1 MIGMSLHQLLSGL
14 TDAPELP
21 IRGLTLDSR
30 RAGAGDLFV
39 AIQGGTQHGL
49 KFAQTAVAAGAVA
62 VLSDRAAD
70 APLGVPV
77 VVLPDLAAQLGGIA
91 ARFYGSDAPAPVLL
105 GITGTNGKTSSVQL
119 LAEAFTHIGRRAGT
133 IGTLGTGM
141 HGALVAG
148 ERTTPDVLATHAAI
162 AAMRAAS
169 ADYVAM
175 EVSSHALDQ
184 GRVAGLEFAVAGFTN
199 LTHDHLDYHG
209 SMQAYAAAKSALF
222 RWPGLQA
229 AVLNTDDDFG
239 VELTRIARPH
249 RIITFSAVGMRDAT
263 LYADGVV
270 TDARGLSFELVCGAQ
285 RFVIQSALL
294 GRFNVANLLLVA
306 GVLLALD
313 WKFADIANTLCAL
326 RPVHGRMNRLGGD
339 ATQPLVVVDYAHTPD
354 ALEKALSTLRDHTSG
369 RLICVFGCGGDRDRG
384 KRPIMGAIAE
394 RLADVA
400 IITDDNPRSENGAKI
415 AAEVHAGMREP
426 ARAQIERDRRS
437 AIRAAIAMATAG
449 DTVLIAGKGHEAYQ
463 EIKGVKYDFDDIHEA
478 GLVLSAA
485 QTALAEA
492 HA

>member
-1 MIGMSLHQLLSGL
+1 MSGMTLRQLLAGIV
-14 TDAPELP
+14 DAPELP
-21 IRGLTLDSR
+21 IRTLTLDSR
-30 RAGAGDLFV
+30 RVGTGDLFV

-49 KFAQTAVAAGAVA
+49 TFAATAVAAGAAA

-70 APLGVPV
+70 TALGVPV
-77 VVLPDLAAQLGGIA
+77 LVVPDLAARLGDIA
-91 ARFYGSDAPAPVLL
+91 TRFHGSAEPKPTLL

-119 LAEAFTHIGRRAGT
+119 LAEAFTHAGQRAGT
-133 IGTLGTGM
+133 IGTLGTGL

-162 AAMRAAS
+162 AAMRAAG
-169 ADYVAM
+169 AGYVAM

-184 GRVAGLEFAVAGFTN
+184 GRVAGLTFAVAGFTN

-209 SMQAYAAAKSALF
+209 SMQAYAATKAALF
-222 RWPGLQA
+222 RWPGLES
-229 AVLNTDDDFG
+229 AVINSDDDFG
-239 VELTRIARPH
+239 VELTRTARAN
-249 RIITFSAVGMRDAT
+249 RIITFSAAGMRDAT
-263 LYADGVV
+263 LYADGTV
-270 TDARGLSFELVCGAQ
+270 TDARGLRFDLVCGTR

-313 WKFADIANTLCAL
+313 WKLADIASTLCVL

-339 ATQPLVVVDYAHTPD
+339 AAQPLIVVDYAHTPD
-354 ALEKALSTLRDHTSG
+354 ALEKALSTLRQHTSG

-394 RLADVA
+394 RLADIA
-400 IITDDNPRSENGAKI
+400 IITDDNPRSEDGAAI
-415 AAEVHAGMREP
+415 AAEVRAGMRTP
-426 ARAQIERDRRS
+426 ARIERDRRT
-437 AIRAAIAMATAG
+437 AIRTAIAMATAG

-463 EIKGVKYDFDDIHEA
+463 EIKGVKYDFDDMHEA
-478 GLVLSAA
+478 GLVLNAA
-485 QTALAEA
+485 QPARAEA
-492 HA
+492 RA